1 MVPSRFRKEYS
12 HNEIATSSQGRLIIM
27 MYEGAV
33 KFVNLAI
40 EGVDNKDLSKKGI
53 YINKTHDIINELSL
67 ALDMKGGG
75 EVAQKLEALYQF
87 ILHQL
92 TLANIKSDRKPLES
106 ILKVLI
112 PLLEA
117 WTELSTKNKNNDSNS
132 TQQGHAKTS
141 PSNITSRC

>member
-1 MVPSRFRKEYS
+1 MVPSRFRKEYR
-12 HNEIATSSQGRLIIM
+12 HNEIATSSQGKLIIM

-53 YINKTHDIINELSL
+53 YINKAHDIINELSL
-67 ALDMKGGG
+67 ALDMKKGG
-75 EVAQKLEALYQF
+75 EIAQKLESLYQF

-92 TLANIKSDRKPLES
+92 TLANIKSDRKALES
-106 ILKVLI
+106 ILNVLT

-117 WTELSTKNKNNDSNS
+117 WTKLLTKSNNNNTNNTPQNINK
-132 TQQGHAKTS
+132 TPPK
-141 PSNITSRC
+141 NIASQC

>member
-1 MVPSRFRKEYS
+1 MVPSRFRKEYR
-12 HNEIATSSQGRLIIM
+12 HNEIATSSQGKLIIM

-40 EGVDNKDLSKKGI
+40 EGVDGKDLSKKGL
-53 YINKTHDIINELSL
+53 YINKAHDIINELSL
-67 ALDMKGGG
+67 ALDMKKGG

-92 TLANIKSDRKPLES
+92 TLANIKSDRKALES
-106 ILKVLI
+106 IINVLN

-117 WTELSTKNKNNDSNS
+117 WTELFLKGKNNDTNNTHQSPD
-132 TQQGHAKTS
+132 KT
-141 PSNITSRC
+141 PPKNITSRC

>member
-1 MVPSRFRKEYS
+1 MVPSRFRKEYR
-12 HNEIATSSQGRLIIM
+12 HNEIATSSQGKLIIM

-53 YINKTHDIINELSL
+53 YINKAHDIINELSL
-67 ALDMKGGG
+67 ALDMKKGG
-75 EVAQKLEALYQF
+75 EIAQKLESLYQF

-92 TLANIKSDRKPLES
+92 TLANIKSDRKALES
-106 ILKVLI
+106 ILNVLT

-117 WTELSTKNKNNDSNS
+117 WTKLLTKSNNNNTNNTPQSLNK
-132 TQQGHAKTS
+132 TPPK
-141 PSNITSRC
+141 NIASQC

>member
-53 YINKTHDIINELSL
+53 YINKAHDIINELSL
-67 ALDMKGGG
+67 ALDMKKGG
-75 EVAQKLEALYQF
+75 EIAQKLESLYQF

-92 TLANIKSDRKPLES
+92 TLANIKSDRKALES
-106 ILKVLI
+106 ILNVLT

-117 WTELSTKNKNNDSNS
+117 WTKLLTKSNNNNTNNTPQNLNK
-132 TQQGHAKTS
+132 TPPK
-141 PSNITSRC
+141 NIASQC

>member
-1 MVPSRFRKEYS
+1 MVPSRFRKEYR

-53 YINKTHDIINELSL
+53 YINKAHDIINELSL
-67 ALDMKGGG
+67 ALDMKKGG
-75 EVAQKLEALYQF
+75 EIAQKLESLYQF

-92 TLANIKSDRKPLES
+92 TLANIKSDRKALES
-106 ILKVLI
+106 ILNVLT

-117 WTELSTKNKNNDSNS
+117 WTKLLTKSNNNNTNNTPQNINK
-132 TQQGHAKTS
+132 TPPK
-141 PSNITSRC
+141 NIASQC